1 MVANTVTA
9 VRHWARRPF
18 EYNGAELFRG
28 QFFTLA
34 GSRNDEKLIRLG
46 YVVPV
51 EDGDT
56 GYECG
61 KCGRVFIDLGSRD
74 GHGKMAHRKR
84 ELTPEEED
92 REMDH
97 QEKLLE
103 QIAPLNLD
111 KTAAKLKG

>member
-1 MVANTVTA
+1 MVVTAVTA

-34 GSRNDEKLIRLG
+34 GSRNDEKLLRLG
-46 YVVPV
+46 YILPV
-51 EDGDT
+51 DESET

-61 KCGRVFIDLGSRD
+61 ACGRLFIDLGSRD
-74 GHGKMAHRKR
+74 GHGKMAHRNR
-84 ELTPEEED
+84 ELTPREED
-92 REMDH
+92 QQIDQ
-97 QEKLLE
+97 QERLLE
-103 QIAPLNLD
+103 TIAPLNLD